1 MLAKRMANFSGSAT
15 TAVTEKVVELRAAG
29 KNIIS
34 LNVGEPDFNTP
45 ENIKQAGIQ
54 AIIDNQTRYG
64 ASNGLVELRKLIVEK
79 LQRDNGLS
87 YTADQIC
94 VTVGAKQALFNA
106 FMAIADAGDEV
117 IVPVPCWV
125 SYTELIKL
133 AGAKP
138 VLVALDVNNG
148 YALDLEAIK
157 KAITPKT
164 RAIVICTPNNPT
176 GAVYSEADLRK
187 LAEMAVEN
195 DFYII
200 ADEIYEKLIY
210 EGEKHFSVG
219 SISQEVWEHT
229 ITINGFSKAYA
240 MTGWRLGYVAANDEV
255 IGAIKKLQS
264 QTTTSMPPMV
274 QLAGV
279 EALAGDQ
286 SFIAEMNAEFDK
298 RRKYIVERLLAMP
311 GVTCPVPKGAFY
323 VLPNVSAYF
332 GKKYQGQTISNAIDF
347 ATLLLDAGQVAT
359 VPGEAFFIP
368 GTIRMAYANSLEN
381 LALAMDR
388 LEAFLQELE

>member
-54 AIIDNQTRYG
+54 AVVDNQTRYG
-64 ASNGLVELRKLIVEK
+64 ASNGLLDLRKEIVKK
-79 LQRDNGLS
+79 LKEDNGLS
-87 YTADQIC
+87 YTTEQIC

-133 AGAKP
+133 ANAKP
-138 VLVALDVNNG
+138 VLVPLDKEQG
-148 YALDLEAIK
+148 YALDLAAIE
-157 KAITPKT
+157 KAITPNT

-176 GAVYSEADLRK
+176 GAVYSEKQLRK
-187 LAEMAVEN
+187 LAELAVKH

-210 EGEKHFSVG
+210 EGEKHFSIG

-240 MTGWRLGYVAANDEV
+240 MTGWRLGYIAANDEV
-255 IGAIKKLQS
+255 SGAIKKLQS

-274 QLAGV
+274 QLAGL
-279 EALAGDQ
+279 EALVGDQ
-286 SFIAEMNAEFDK
+286 SFIPAMNAEFDK
-298 RRKYIVERLLAMP
+298 RRKYIIERLLAMP
-311 GVTCPVPKGAFY
+311 GITCPVPKGAFY
-323 VLPNVSAYF
+323 ALPNVSAHF
-332 GKKYQGQTISNAIDF
+332 GKKYKGQAIYNAIDF
-347 ATLLLDAGQVAT
+347 ATLLLEAGQVAT

-381 LALAMDR
+381 LATAMDR
-388 LEAFLQELE
+388 LEAFIKELE